1 MKRSKRDLQ
10 ALASSFGKSFRKCR
24 WKWYSLRLYFR
35 VNKSGFLPQSREGPE
50 GFSVIHPSR

>member
-24 WKWYSLRLYFR
+24 WKWYRLYFR